1 MFYIKSTTKI
11 PIIGNF
17 LPFKR
22 TRWEK
27 RIPFKSGNRFSL
39 LQRPRSQDISGI
51 PSQRN
56 NIHDSVDNDSHM
68 FSPKRKLIF
77 GRKRNLVLEE
87 KRHISK
93 FLDNSGDV
101 KSMSTKDTKLLFKS
115 KVFIFHIRL

>member
-1 MFYIKSTTKI
+1 MA
-11 PIIGNF
+11 IIF
-17 LPFKR
+17 LFKR

-27 RIPFKSGNRFSL
+27 RIPFTSGNRFSL

-56 NIHDSVDNDSHM
+56 NIHDSVDDDSHM

-77 GRKRNLVLEE
+77 GRRGNLVLEE

-93 FLDNSGDV
+93 FLGNNGDI
-101 KSMSTKDTKLLFKS
+101 KAMPTKDTKLLFKS
-115 KVFIFHIRL
+115 KVLLFHITL